1 MVLFTDI
8 NPLFMALI
16 PAVGLVSQLIAGA
29 GLGSQ
34 LVGHFLNRK
43 QRKATLE
50 NTRAQTTL
58 ARQQGKS
65 AKALRQRQTQ
75 LHTTTQSITAQLL
88 PRLQALL
95 SGDREALTQQVA
107 PQLQQLT
114 GSRDAASKRIDE
126 SGPASG
132 ATVQAQLEL
141 EKANFAE
148 RNRLLSAAPAEAQA
162 GMTQL
167 LQLLFGA
174 AGQAGAGAAQ
184 AASVQSSTLQDIASS
199 DTRNRLLNMET
210 LAGIT
215 KTAAGFG
222 KQLFASGGDISKLTA
237 GDDAVSSLPNRGG
250 LPGGNVGGKGD
261 GGILGLLKGLLRR

>member
-8 NPLFMALI
+8 NAFYAALAML
-16 PAVGLVSQLIAGA
+16 PIAGAFIAPVA

-65 AKALRQRQTQ
+65 AKALRGRQTQ
-75 LHTTTQSITAQLL
+75 LHTQTQSITAQIL

-114 GSRDAASKRIDE
+114 GSREAAAKRIDE
-126 SGPASG
+126 GGGPGG
-132 ATVQAQLEL
+132 ANVQANLEL

-148 RNRLLSAAPAEAQA
+148 RSRLLAAAPQEAQA

-174 AGQAGAGAAQ
+174 ADSAGTGAAQ
-184 AASVQSSTLQDIASS
+184 ASSIASSTLANIASS

-210 LAGIT
+210 LSGIT

-222 KQLFASGGDISKLTA
+222 KQLFASGGDISSLTA
-237 GDDAVSSLPNRGG
+237 GDDAVPSLPNPGG
-250 LPGGNVGGKGD
+250 LPGGNIGGSGS
-261 GGILGLLKGLLRR
+261 GGILGLLKGLLKR